1 MSGSLRLAALSPIA
15 LKGGLIVLAAALL
28 LCVLAVLPYVW
39 HGHLLGQ
46 AAVQT
51 AELDLLKAKVQAR
64 ASARGPVLTE
74 ADQLENMFLPG
85 STAGTTLAAFQSI
98 VNEAAG
104 ASGISVL
111 RMQPLPAEEAKG
123 LSPYRLAV
131 DATGSLEQVQS
142 FLAGVESM
150 LPMVI
155 VTGLEIRP
163 GSTDGAEVESYPSE
177 NLAVSLRL
185 EAYSWRAVP

>member
-1 MSGSLRLAALSPIA
+1 MSASFPAVKLSPVA
-15 LKGGLIVLAAALL
+15 LKGGLIVLAAASV

-39 HGHLLGQ
+39 HGHLRDE
-46 AAVQT
+46 AAVQK
-51 AELDLLKAKVQAR
+51 AELDLLKAKVLAR

-111 RMQPLPAEEAKG
+111 RMQPLPTDEAKG

-131 DATGSLEQVQS
+131 DAAGSLEQLQS
-142 FLAGVESM
+142 FLVDVEEM
-150 LPMVI
+150 LPIVI
-155 VTGLEIRP
+155 VTGFDIEP
-163 GSTDGAEVESYPSE
+163 GSADGSGPYPSE
-177 NLAVSLRL
+177 DLAVSLKL
-185 EAYSWRAVP
+185 EAYAWRGVP